1 MMLLTSR
8 SYKFN
13 QLIRIN
19 KNLKIV
25 QLHSSTEKE
34 TDVERIVRIINDH
47 PFPDKPLSPIL
58 HSRIPQA
65 VLSTPFVEKVLG
77 KLFAAHSNGLKAYGF
92 FKYCLHNQQ
101 YNPSS
106 DAFEKTLHILTRM
119 RYFDK
124 AWELMERIKQVH
136 PSLLTLKSM
145 SIMLS
150 RIAKFQSYE
159 ETLAAFEKMQMDIF
173 SRNKFGTDEF
183 NVLLRAFCMQR
194 QMKEAKAVFNK
205 MHSLFPPNTKTMNIL
220 LLGFK
225 ESGDVTAVELFY
237 HEMIRRGFKPNNVT
251 YSIRIDAY
259 CKKGHF
265 GDALRLFEAMG
276 SANCAPSLE
285 TITTLIHGAGVA
297 RNITKAKQLFDDI
310 PKRSLQPDT
319 AAYNALLSSL
329 IRSKD
334 VISATALMDE
344 MEKRNIEHD
353 NVTYHTMF
361 LGLMRSKGID
371 GVSTLYVKM
380 VEKKFVPKTRTI
392 VMLMKFFCEN
402 CRVDLGL
409 DLWNYLM
416 EKGHCPHSHALDLLV
431 TGLCARGR
439 VEEAF
444 VCFSDSELKSAKAN
458 MDGDIYDS
466 SLHHKPTYESFWA
479 RICLNSC
486 KSYTQHLFALT
497 LPECP
502 FFGLYLRKCPWGTE
516 AVGLTFIFPLLDAY
530 AVSRKLFSVKRLN
543 MDMDQSFRAA
553 LSNLPKTS
561 YYQFISDESD
571 NGSEDEVSFDISQ
584 QFALQWDVLV
594 QVGTFTIMFM

>member
-25 QLHSSTEKE
+25 QLHLSMEKDTEI
-34 TDVERIVRIINDH
+34 ERIVRIINDH

-65 VLSTPFVEKVLG
+65 ALSTPFVEKVLG
-77 KLFAAHSNGLKAYGF
+77 KLFAAHSNGLKAYEF

-124 AWELMERIKQVH
+124 AWELMERIKQAH

-173 SRNKFGTDEF
+173 SGNKFWTNEF
-183 NVLLRAFCMQR
+183 NVLLRAFCTQR
-194 QMKEAKAVFNK
+194 QMKEARAVFNK
-205 MHSLFPPNTKTMNIL
+205 MHSQFPPNTKTMNIL

-237 HEMIRRGFKPNNVT
+237 HEMIRRGFKPNSVT

-265 GDALRLFEAMG
+265 GDALRLFEAME

-297 RNITKAKQLFDDI
+297 RNITKAKQLFEDI

-361 LGLMRSKGID
+361 LGLMRSEGIG

-392 VMLMKFFCEN
+392 VMLIKFFCEN

-416 EKGHCPHSHALDLLV
+416 KKGHCPHSHALDLLV

-444 VCFSDSELKSAKAN
+444 VCCKQMLER
-458 MDGDIYDS
+458 GRTV
-466 SLHHKPTYESFWA
+466 SLIVFKMLE
-479 RICLNSC
+479 R
-486 KSYTQHLFALT
+486 
-497 LPECP
+497 
-502 FFGLYLRKCPWGTE
+502 
-516 AVGLTFIFPLLDAY
+516 
-530 AVSRKLFSVKRLN
+530 
-543 MDMDQSFRAA
+543 
-553 LSNLPKTS
+553 
-561 YYQFISDESD
+561 
-571 NGSEDEVSFDISQ
+571 
-584 QFALQWDVLV
+584 VLV
-594 QVGTFTIMFM
+594 QMGEVDKLEELRCMIKKLKLLLPPPKQDTINLSFTL